1 MRLSNHCKADFDKEQ
16 LETDYG
22 DDGGSEQGAF
32 LFLTTLSDYET
43 VQTVHTPP
51 WDHRPSLLPP
61 HIDPLNIY
69 YMKKI
74 IRTVD
79 IDLR

>member
-32 LFLTTLSDYET
+32 LFLTTLSDY
-43 VQTVHTPP
+43 VQCTVHVYGDCTDCTHTTMGP
-51 WDHRPSLLPP
+51 
-61 HIDPLNIY
+61 
-69 YMKKI
+69 
-74 IRTVD
+74 
-79 IDLR
+79 

>member
-32 LFLTTLSDYET
+32 LFLTTLSDY
-43 VQTVHTPP
+43 VQCTVHV
-51 WDHRPSLLPP
+51 
-61 HIDPLNIY
+61 Y
-69 YMKKI
+69 
-74 IRTVD
+74 
-79 IDLR
+79 